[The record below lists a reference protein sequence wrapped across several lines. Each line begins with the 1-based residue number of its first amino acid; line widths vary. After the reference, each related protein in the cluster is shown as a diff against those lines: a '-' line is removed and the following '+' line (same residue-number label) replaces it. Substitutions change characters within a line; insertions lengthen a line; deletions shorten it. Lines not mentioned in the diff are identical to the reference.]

1 MVDPDQALVG
11 TWTPQKS
18 VDTASQDCR
27 LLSGETFVKAYQ
39 HTTALETG
47 ASHLLRSRHFSRT
60 CNNNV
65 PCHQGGTR
73 DVRLALCELPWG
85 KQSKLKTQVPLV
97 QRGQGSWGGKTEEL
111 VTHQDRSQVV

>member
-18 VDTASQDCR
+18 VDAPSQDYH

-47 ASHLLRSRHFSRT
+47 ASHLL
-60 CNNNV
+60 
-65 PCHQGGTR
+65 
-73 DVRLALCELPWG
+73 
-85 KQSKLKTQVPLV
+85 
-97 QRGQGSWGGKTEEL
+97 
-111 VTHQDRSQVV
+111 